1 MDNKVANKTQDF
13 QFQIQCLLSNF
24 TTYQA
29 AGTHVDYKKII
40 SGQPKKIQ
48 YYFFIWFCD

>member
-1 MDNKVANKTQDF
+1 MENKVANKTQDF

-29 AGTHVDYKKII
+29 AGTHVVYKKII
-40 SGQPKKIQ
+40 SGQAKKNSVLLF
-48 YYFFIWFCD
+48 YMVL